1 MPSSLTP
8 PAPSPRPFD
17 ATLLAALAAVAL
29 PMLLAPSIS
38 PTSTF
43 FNQLCAFAGMA
54 LWLGVWVSRSISM
67 PVQRLPRP
75 LLGLLMLLAMLALA
89 QGLTEAPFGQRL
101 APIGTLLLGAA
112 LALAA
117 GVSAQAGRDDALG
130 PGLLIAL
137 LVAGLASVVV
147 SLVQVFAP
155 GWADGLLV
163 AVPTTPGRAIGNMRQ
178 PNQLSTLLLWAC
190 AAAVWLS
197 QRHRWFLR
205 ELAAVLV
212 LLVLADVLT
221 ASRTG
226 MVGVLMLA
234 GWGLIDRRLPAR
246 VRLLMLAMLLV
257 YALGWWGME
266 QWSASTGQFFYGDDQ
281 VKKTLHGDPSSS
293 RGRIWSNTL
302 ELIAQ
307 HPWTG
312 VGPGAFNFVW
322 SMTPFP
328 DRPVAFFDH
337 SHNLLLQLA
346 VESGVPFA
354 LGVMVLALW
363 VVWRSR
369 AAFTQADDLRA
380 SGARCAAF
388 MLALVVVHSLLEYPL
403 WYAYFLLPTAL
414 MAGWMAGL
422 VPQPAPREAPGEGA
436 ARAPLWPH
444 GLCALAS
451 GLGMLASGWA
461 AHEYHSVAVIFEP
474 DAAFGVPAPLPDR
487 IALGQRSILFGHH
500 ADYAKVTMAPQ
511 PEQVFDA
518 FERPLYHLLDTRLMM
533 AYAHAL
539 AARGDIERSRHVAAR
554 LREFRNP
561 ASDEFFA
568 PCQAA
573 ASGAPASGAGAASAP
588 ASGASAR
595 AAGLPFQCGPDPRWP
610 AKAMHP

>member
-1 MPSSLTP
+1 MSSNYP
-8 PAPSPRPFD
+8 PVTSPWQPD
-17 ATLLAALAAVAL
+17 GMLLAALSAVAL
-29 PMLLAPSIS
+29 PMLLAPTVS

-54 LWLGVWVSRSISM
+54 LWLGLWVGRATPVPIRRM
-67 PVQRLPRP
+67 PGALR
-75 LLGLLMLLAMLALA
+75 GLLLLLVMLIVA

-101 APIGTLLLGAA
+101 MPIATLSLGAA

-117 GVSAQAGRDDALG
+117 GLSAQSGRDDALWSG
-130 PGLLIAL
+130 L
-137 LVAGLASVVV
+137 LVALLAAGLLSVGI
-147 SLVQVFAP
+147 SLLQVFAP
-155 GWADGLLV
+155 TWTDGVWV
-163 AVPTTPGRAIGNMRQ
+163 AMPTTPGRAIGNMRQ

-234 GWGLIDRRLPAR
+234 GWGAIDRRLPGR
-246 VRLLMLAMLLV
+246 VRLLLLAMLAV

-281 VKKTLHGDPSSS
+281 IKKTLHGDPSSS
-293 RGRIWSNTL
+293 RGRIWANTL
-302 ELIAQ
+302 ALIAQ

-346 VESGVPFA
+346 VDSGLPFA
-354 LGVMVLALW
+354 AAVLALALW
-363 VVWRSR
+363 VAWRSR

-380 SGARCAAF
+380 GGARCAAF
-388 MLALVVVHSLLEYPL
+388 MLALVLVHSLLEYPL

-414 MAGWMAGL
+414 MAGWMTGL
-422 VPQPAPREAPGEGA
+422 VPPPASADRVGELDAGWRRPPTL
-436 ARAPLWPH
+436 ARSVC
-444 GLCALAS
+444 GLVSA
-451 GLGMLASGWA
+451 LGMLASGWA
-461 AHEYHSVAVIFEP
+461 AHQYYTVAVIFEP
-474 DAAFGVPAPLPDR
+474 DVSIGIPEALPQR
-487 IALGQRSILFGHH
+487 IARGQRSILFGHH
-500 ADYAKVTMAPQ
+500 ADYAEVTMAPQ

-518 FERPLYHLLDTRLMM
+518 FRRPLHHLLDTRLMT
-533 AYAHAL
+533 AYARAL
-539 AARGDIERSRHVAAR
+539 AARGDVERSRHVAAR

-561 ASDEFFA
+561 ASDAFFA

-573 ASGAPASGAGAASAP
+573 ALPASGAAAVAASV
-588 ASGASAR
+588 
-595 AAGLPFQCGPDPRWP
+595 PFQCEPDPRWP
-610 AKAMHP
+610 AEAMHP